1 MGARCQ
7 RRVSRL
13 PTPRANKVTSVDDQT
28 TPDFSE
34 ALKVWWRIGLL
45 SFGGPAA
52 QIALMHRELVDQRR
66 WLSEREFLDALGFC
80 MLLPGP
86 EAMQLA
92 TVAGRR
98 LHGWRGGLAAGLLF
112 VLPGATVILVLA
124 ALYTGFGQMPLV
136 SALFVGIQAAVVVI
150 VIQALIRVATRT
162 LHTARYWLIAAL
174 AFIAL
179 FVFDLP
185 FPLVI
190 VCAGLIGGVTGSM
203 TDTEPVDRVVST
215 PESQATP
222 DSQTTL
228 GSQPTLA
235 NTALTILFWLLIW
248 WLPLLLLLGLDTPLW
263 FEIGQFFSTLA
274 TLTFGGAY
282 AVLAWMVQDVVNTRE
297 WMTGPEML
305 DALGL
310 AETTPGPL
318 ILVTQ
323 FVGFVA
329 GHRNGGFLYGL
340 AAAGITLWATFIPCF
355 LWVFAGA
362 PWLDRISANPRLRGV
377 LSAIT
382 AAVVGVMLNLSL
394 WFALHVFFADVSRS
408 SLGAVGAWLPDL
420 ATWRPWSVLLS
431 LIAAFLVFRL
441 HWSLLRLLPVMA
453 CAGLVV
459 GAIV

>member
-1 MGARCQ
+1 
-7 RRVSRL
+7 
-13 PTPRANKVTSVDDQT
+13 VTSVDDQT

-329 GHRNGGFLYGL
+329 GHRNGGCDAEF
-340 AAAGITLWATFIPCF
+340 
-355 LWVFAGA
+355 V
-362 PWLDRISANPRLRGV
+362 
-377 LSAIT
+377 
-382 AAVVGVMLNLSL
+382 
-394 WFALHVFFADVSRS
+394 
-408 SLGAVGAWLPDL
+408 
-420 ATWRPWSVLLS
+420 
-431 LIAAFLVFRL
+431 
-441 HWSLLRLLPVMA
+441 
-453 CAGLVV
+453 LVV
-459 GAIV
+459 CATRVLCRRLAQ

>member
-1 MGARCQ
+1 M
-7 RRVSRL
+7 
-13 PTPRANKVTSVDDQT
+13 TRANEQS
-28 TPDFSE
+28 TPTFPE

-66 WLSEREFLDALGFC
+66 WLTEREFLDALGFC

-86 EAMQLA
+86 EAMQLV

-112 VLPGATVILVLA
+112 VLPGALIILVLA
-124 ALYTGFGQMPLV
+124 ALYTTFGQLPLA

-162 LHTARYWLIAAL
+162 LKHARHWLIATL
-174 AFIAL
+174 AFLAL
-179 FVFDLP
+179 FVFNLP

-190 VCAGLIGGVTGSM
+190 VCAGIAGALITMDNNAS
-203 TDTEPVDRVVST
+203 
-215 PESQATP
+215 
-222 DSQTTL
+222 
-228 GSQPTLA
+228 A
-235 NTALTILFWLLIW
+235 NTEHAAGSSHASLSGTVLTILVWLIIW
-248 WLPLLLLLGLDTPLW
+248 WGPLLMLLRLDDPLW

-282 AVLAWMVQDVVNTRE
+282 AVLAWMVQDVVEGRG

-318 ILVTQ
+318 ILVTE
-323 FVGFVA
+323 FVGFIA
-329 GHRNGGFLYGL
+329 GQRAHGIAGGI
-340 AAAGITLWATFIPCF
+340 AAAAITLWATFIPCF

-362 PWLDRISANPRLRGV
+362 PWLDRISANPRLRGA
-377 LSAIT
+377 LTAIT

-394 WFALHVFFADVSRS
+394 WFALHVFFADVSRDTA
-408 SLGAVGAWLPDL
+408 GVIGVWLPDVS
-420 ATWRPWSVLLS
+420 TWRPVSLLF
-431 LIAAFLVFRL
+431 AAVAAVLVFRFQ
-441 HWSLLRLLPVMA
+441 WSLLRLLPAMA
-453 CAGLVV
+453 LAGAVLV
-459 GAIV
+459 ATR

>member
-1 MGARCQ
+1 M
-7 RRVSRL
+7 
-13 PTPRANKVTSVDDQT
+13 TSVDDQT

-98 LHGWRGGLAAGLLF
+98 LHGWHGGLTAGLLF

-203 TDTEPVDRVVST
+203 TDTEPVDRVVPT

-228 GSQPTLA
+228 GSQAKRGSQPTLA

-248 WLPLLLLLGLDTPLW
+248 WLPLLLLLGLDNPLW

-329 GHRNGGFLYGL
+329 GHRNGGFLYGV

-362 PWLDRISANPRLRGV
+362 PWLDRISANPRLRGA

>member
-1 MGARCQ
+1 MSERGQLA
-7 RRVSRL
+7 
-13 PTPRANKVTSVDDQT
+13 
-28 TPDFSE
+28 PDFFE

-98 LHGWRGGLAAGLLF
+98 LHDWQGGLVAGLLF
-112 VLPGATVILVLA
+112 LLPGAALILALA
-124 ALYTGFGQMPLV
+124 TLYTAFGTLPVV

-150 VIQALIRVATRT
+150 VVQAFVRVASRT
-162 LHTARYWLIAAL
+162 LHDKPHWVIAGL
-174 AFIAL
+174 AFAAL

-185 FPLVI
+185 FPVVI
-190 VCAGLIGGVTGSM
+190 IAAGIAGAM
-203 TDTEPVDRVVST
+203 MHIDQAQDTNPPASGA
-215 PESQATP
+215 SQA
-222 DSQTTL
+222 S
-228 GSQPTLA
+228 LA
-235 NTALTILFWLLIW
+235 STCLTAVFWLMIW
-248 WLPLLLLLGLDTPLW
+248 WLPLLLLLRSNNPFW
-263 FEIGQFFSTLA
+263 FEIGRFFSTLA
-274 TLTFGGAY
+274 TLSFGGAY
-282 AVLAWMVQDVVNTRE
+282 AVLAWMVQDVVNTRG
-297 WMTGPEML
+297 WLTGPEMM

-318 ILVTQ
+318 ILVTE

-329 GHRNGGFLYGL
+329 GHRHGGFLSG
-340 AAAGITLWATFIPCF
+340 AAAAAITLWATFVPCF

-362 PWLDRISANPRLRGV
+362 PWLDRISANPRLRGA

-394 WFALHVFFADVSRS
+394 WFALHVFFGEVSRS
-408 SLGAVGAWLPDL
+408 AFGPAGAWLPDVS
-420 ATWRPWSVLLS
+420 TVRPLSVLLS
-431 LIAAFLVFRL
+431 LVAGVLVFQF
-441 HWSLLRLLPVMA
+441 HWSLLRLLPVAA
-453 CAGLVV
+453 CAGALV
-459 GAIV
+459 GLIA